1 MIGNILS
8 GAVFSLF
15 SALVLTVV
23 TVSII
28 PMMREI
34 MPVLFLT
41 LSGAGTGISLYYSRG
56 TEKPN

>member
-1 MIGNILS
+1 MVGNILS

-15 SALVLTVV
+15 SALVLTGV
-23 TVSII
+23 TVSVI